1 MKKDIKNSIQM
12 KTFLCVPSLPLEFYI
27 NGKRIQ
33 VLIDNKNV
41 SFAIHI
47 IKSKYCFPDGNLKT
61 MFAKLTVFK
70 YLAEGHFLSCVPLRL
85 TQIHCHDF
93 LQYV

>member
-33 VLIDNKNV
+33 VLIDNKKV
-41 SFAIHI
+41 SFCHTHHKIQI
-47 IKSKYCFPDGNLKT
+47 LFP
-61 MFAKLTVFK
+61 
-70 YLAEGHFLSCVPLRL
+70 
-85 TQIHCHDF
+85 
-93 LQYV
+93 